1 MSEDLSKFKKKRTA
15 VRSSLTKLI
24 NKIEG
29 KINNE
34 NEPVDQFEAFIEQ
47 LNDKESNLSLLNTLI
62 EDRLSVDTITED
74 MEASEEIKEKII
86 FWKTKLSSKIRRINS
101 DSIQVDTVSRNIQVN
116 DSNSF
121 ECMNINLPK
130 LHINKYSGNYSEW
143 LDFYNLFES
152 SIHNNNRLSKVDKFN
167 YLKSYLC
174 GNALACING
183 FPISDDNY
191 DRALDLLKDRFGNK
205 NMLINAHLSNLLN
218 LTPVRN
224 PTDIVGLRNLYDR
237 AETQIRGLASL
248 GVKGESYS
256 NLLTPILSK
265 QIPSE
270 LVLEFNRSQK
280 DEGFDLSALLRFLHL
295 EIRSRERASQINSHK
310 SCHYSPPPQDRTKNK
325 GSYFPGQHMKPPPN
339 KVHLQ
344 PHSFPTPW
352 EKVQPRNR
360 KCLYCNKGH
369 ELDTCRSFSAHE
381 KREILRKRDCCFLC
395 LSPGHRAMECVK
407 RESCPIC
414 NGSHHFSICF
424 RNRHDDDLSPKR
436 DTDNIVSAVI
446 ETDSEDILTMSV
458 IVNESN
464 ISKQL
469 SEFWN
474 LENLGIEAEVS
485 DEENIDNDIMSEF
498 EAGISYQ
505 NKLYKVKF
513 PWKPNMKTLLENN
526 EEIARKRFLKLRS
539 RFKKDSSLFE
549 DYKLVVNNYLSEKII
564 ERVPFEEE
572 NLKHNIF
579 YLPHRAVI
587 PDIKMAFLMIE
598 IDESERDFTR
608 FFWDENPG
616 IDLENKRLDI
626 FRMTRVLFGVKSS
639 PFLLAATI
647 KHHLKK
653 YVDIFPDTFNHLNQ
667 SLYVDDFLCGNV
679 SVHAALTTCIES
691 KQILEDASMDLRKWR
706 TNSSELNQSTKA
718 THLEV
723 VSDLTTEA
731 FLACLRRFIARR
743 SKPSVIWSDN
753 ATNLEGA
760 RNILSEWN
768 EICKSNRIQL
778 FSAEEGI
785 EWNFI
790 PPASPHF
797 GALWEANIKSMK
809 HILLRVA
816 KSAIMNFEE
825 LTTLMAQIEA
835 VLNSRPLSPLSSDPN
850 DLNPLTPG
858 HFLTNCVISSFPEPY
873 TASDSLS
880 YHSRWKLVQSLRDKF
895 WNRWGAPNI

>member
-1 MSEDLSKFKKKRTA
+1 MSLWENV
-15 VRSSLTKLI
+15 VRRYGCEWYLRRGS
-24 NKIEG
+24 EHVRVPG
-29 KINNE
+29 
-34 NEPVDQFEAFIEQ
+34 
-47 LNDKESNLSLLNTLI
+47 ES
-62 EDRLSVDTITED
+62 RC
-74 MEASEEIKEKII
+74 
-86 FWKTKLSSKIRRINS
+86 
-101 DSIQVDTVSRNIQVN
+101 
-116 DSNSF
+116 SN
-121 ECMNINLPK
+121 
-130 LHINKYSGNYSEW
+130 
-143 LDFYNLFES
+143 
-152 SIHNNNRLSKVDKFN
+152 
-167 YLKSYLC
+167 
-174 GNALACING
+174 
-183 FPISDDNY
+183 
-191 DRALDLLKDRFGNK
+191 
-205 NMLINAHLSNLLN
+205 
-218 LTPVRN
+218 
-224 PTDIVGLRNLYDR
+224 R
-237 AETQIRGLASL
+237 AETQIRSLESL

-256 NLLTPILSK
+256 NLLTPILLK

-310 SCHYSPPPQDRTKNK
+310 PCHYSPPPQERTKNK
-325 GSYFPGQHMKPPPN
+325 GSYFPRQHMKPPPN
-339 KVHLQ
+339 RVHLR

-369 ELDTCRSFSAHE
+369 ELDTCCSFSAHE
-381 KREILRKRDCCFLC
+381 KREILRKKGCCFLC

-446 ETDSEDILTMSV
+446 KTDYEDILTMSV

-505 NKLYKVKF
+505 NKRYKVKF

-526 EEIARKRFLKLRS
+526 EEVARKRFLKLRS
-539 RFKKDSSLFE
+539 RFKNDSSLFE

-572 NLKHNIF
+572 NLKHNNV

-587 PDIKMAFLMIE
+587 RTDKTTSKLRIVFDTSSHAKSQLSLKDCLHTGLNFIPNLFFLLIKFRVNPIAFVANIKMAFLMIE

-647 KHHLKK
+647 KHHPKK

-667 SLYVDDFLCGNV
+667 SLYIDDFLCGNV
-679 SVHAALTTCIES
+679 SVQTALTTCIES

-706 TNSSELNQSTKA
+706 TNSSELNQRLKNLNFEVDEHKESLNTLIASKVLGVGWNEKSDTFYFDSSDLGTFLSKRINTKIYLLQAAGRLFDPGGRLKHSTLSEFQKHQMMLPKAHHLTDLIIEHYHKKSLHSGLQTTLYLIRQFYWIPSGQNRVRRILNKCITCFRTKTQTINQMMGDLPRDRIVPSRPFEKVGLDYAGPIITKPNLKRSRVTLKSYIAIFICFSTKA

-743 SKPSVIWSDN
+743 SKPSVIQGDQAIGVTMQRTSREQETFLVN
-753 ATNLEGA
+753 GT
-760 RNILSEWN
+760 
-768 EICKSNRIQL
+768 K
-778 FSAEEGI
+778 F
-785 EWNFI
+785 
-790 PPASPHF
+790 ASPTEFSYLARKRESNGTSFHP
-797 GALWEANIKSMK
+797 
-809 HILLRVA
+809 LLPISVDCG
-816 KSAIMNFEE
+816 KQ
-825 LTTLMAQIEA
+825 T
-835 VLNSRPLSPLSSDPN
+835 LSP
-850 DLNPLTPG
+850 
-858 HFLTNCVISSFPEPY
+858 
-873 TASDSLS
+873 
-880 YHSRWKLVQSLRDKF
+880 
-895 WNRWGAPNI
+895 

>member
-86 FWKTKLSSKIRRINS
+86 IWKTKLSSKIRRINS
-101 DSIQVDTVSRNIQVN
+101 DSIQVDTVSRNIQVI

-174 GNALACING
+174 GNVLACING
-183 FPISDDNY
+183 FSISDDNY

-237 AETQIRGLASL
+237 AETQIRSLESL

-256 NLLTPILSK
+256 NLLTPILLK

-280 DEGFDLSALLRFLHL
+280 DEWFDLSALLQFLHL

-310 SCHYSPPPQDRTKNK
+310 LCHYSPLPQDRTKNK
-325 GSYFPGQHMKPPPN
+325 GSYFLGQRMKPPPN
-339 KVHLQ
+339 RVHFGA
-344 PHSFPTPW
+344 HSFPTPW
-352 EKVQPRNR
+352 EKVEPRNR

-369 ELDTCRSFSAHE
+369 ELDTCRSFDAHE
-381 KREILRKRDCCFLC
+381 KREILRKKGCCFLC
-395 LSPGHRAMECVK
+395 LSHGHRARECVTG
-407 RESCPIC
+407 ESCPIC

-424 RNRHDDDLSPKR
+424 RNGHDDDLSPKR
-436 DTDNIVSAVI
+436 DTDNIVSVI
-446 ETDSEDILTMSV
+446 KTDSEDILTMSV

-505 NKLYKVKF
+505 NKRYKVKF
-513 PWKPNMKTLLENN
+513 P
-526 EEIARKRFLKLRS
+526 
-539 RFKKDSSLFE
+539 
-549 DYKLVVNNYLSEKII
+549 
-564 ERVPFEEE
+564 
-572 NLKHNIF
+572 
-579 YLPHRAVI
+579 
-587 PDIKMAFLMIE
+587 
-598 IDESERDFTR
+598 
-608 FFWDENPG
+608 
-616 IDLENKRLDI
+616 
-626 FRMTRVLFGVKSS
+626 
-639 PFLLAATI
+639 
-647 KHHLKK
+647 
-653 YVDIFPDTFNHLNQ
+653 
-667 SLYVDDFLCGNV
+667 
-679 SVHAALTTCIES
+679 
-691 KQILEDASMDLRKWR
+691 
-706 TNSSELNQSTKA
+706 
-718 THLEV
+718 
-723 VSDLTTEA
+723 
-731 FLACLRRFIARR
+731 
-743 SKPSVIWSDN
+743 
-753 ATNLEGA
+753 
-760 RNILSEWN
+760 
-768 EICKSNRIQL
+768 
-778 FSAEEGI
+778 
-785 EWNFI
+785 
-790 PPASPHF
+790 
-797 GALWEANIKSMK
+797 
-809 HILLRVA
+809 
-816 KSAIMNFEE
+816 
-825 LTTLMAQIEA
+825 
-835 VLNSRPLSPLSSDPN
+835 
-850 DLNPLTPG
+850 
-858 HFLTNCVISSFPEPY
+858 
-873 TASDSLS
+873 
-880 YHSRWKLVQSLRDKF
+880 
-895 WNRWGAPNI
+895 